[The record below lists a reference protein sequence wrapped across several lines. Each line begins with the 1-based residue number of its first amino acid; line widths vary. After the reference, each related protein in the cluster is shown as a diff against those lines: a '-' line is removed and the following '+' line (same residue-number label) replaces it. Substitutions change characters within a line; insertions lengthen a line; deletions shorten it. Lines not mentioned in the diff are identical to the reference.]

1 LCGFVNLS
9 RRGGPAPPDAI
20 AAEGA
25 GAEDHIESSPGRT
38 ELPPGQ
44 ADAPGQAGVP
54 LGQPGQPDTGS
65 APGTLA
71 RFARRHALFAAVTM
85 AAIIV
90 RVIAML
96 GFRGPLL
103 YPDSTSYVVK
113 AVRLTPGLVR
123 PSGYSVMLWL
133 LLPLHS
139 LMAVIGLQHAMG
151 VGLGVVGYV
160 LLRRAGLP
168 GWGATVAMVP
178 TLLSAYAVQIEH
190 FPVSDTLFAVLVM
203 IAIALMMWWPVPPVW
218 ACGLTGLLLA
228 AASLARTQGFPL
240 LIVFLAY
247 VLVKFARWRTV
258 AGVAA
263 MCVAFAVPVAG
274 YAAWFHSFF
283 GTYKITRSNGA
294 FLYAGVATFADC
306 AKIKPPPAERPLCL
320 NVPPGEREWAAYY
333 IFSGPIRAL
342 PGGPFGKLADGLG
355 SSFALRAVRAQP
367 LDYVRAAS
375 RSFWETFLLPPSIN
389 APTIQQRIWALAQIG
404 YMFPAAPPK
413 LPPRSALRGF
423 TRYDPAGPGL
433 HLVQPYAG
441 WIRTYQRYVVVP
453 GPLLGVIVLTGL
465 GGLLLAWRRFGGPAL
480 LPWLV
485 GCCLLATPAA
495 IVEFD
500 PRYLVSTIPP
510 LCMAAAIGIQQ
521 AAAAAKRLR
530 AGHS

>member
-1 LCGFVNLS
+1 MTEEGTGP
-9 RRGGPAPPDAI
+9 RGHIASPPGQTDPPPDQP
-20 AAEGA
+20 
-25 GAEDHIESSPGRT
+25 DPP
-38 ELPPGQ
+38 ELADPPGQ
-44 ADAPGQAGVP
+44 ADAPP
-54 LGQPGQPDTGS
+54 DQPGQPGAGS
-65 APGTLA
+65 VPDVLA
-71 RFARRHALFAAVTM
+71 RFTRRHALFAA
-85 AAIIV
+85 AAAAAVIV

-96 GFRGPLL
+96 GFRGPMM
-103 YPDSTSYVVK
+103 YPDSISYI
-113 AVRLTPGLVR
+113 ANSVRLAPGLVR

-139 LMAVIGLQHAMG
+139 LTAVLGLQHAMG

-168 GWGATVAMVP
+168 GWGATVAMLP

-228 AASLARTQGFPL
+228 AASLARPQGFPL
-240 LIVFLAY
+240 LLVFLVY
-247 VLVKFARWRTV
+247 VLVRFARWRTV
-258 AGVAA
+258 ASVAA
-263 MCVAFAVPVAG
+263 MCVAFAIPVAG
-274 YAAWFHSFF
+274 YAAWFHSVY
-283 GTYKITRSNGA
+283 GRYQITMSNGA

-320 NVPPGEREWAAYY
+320 NVPPSERQWAAYY

-342 PGGPFGKLADGLG
+342 PGGPFGKRADSLG

-367 LDYVRAAS
+367 LDYLRAAS
-375 RSFWETFLLPPSIN
+375 RSFWETFLLPPSTS
-389 APTIQQRIWALAQIG
+389 APTIQQRIWARAQIG
-404 YMFPAAPPK
+404 YMFPAAPPHL
-413 LPPRSALRGF
+413 LPVYSGRAI

-433 HLVQPYAG
+433 HVVQPYAG
-441 WIRTYQRYVVVP
+441 WVRAYQRYIIVP
-453 GPLLGVIVLTGL
+453 GPLLGVIMLTGL
-465 GGLLLAWRRFGGPAL
+465 GGLIVAWRRFGGPAL

-485 GCCLLATPAA
+485 GFCLLATPAA

-500 PRYLVSTIPP
+500 PRYLVCTIPP

-521 AAAAAKRLR
+521 AAGAVKRLR
-530 AGHS
+530 AGGS